1 MVWRS
6 TPLLLLLVM
15 LTVASAA
22 RSFSMSHPETLD
34 VDRASILTAGAM
46 LSDAGSS
53 PASLQLRAPGYP
65 LVLTMLAKLDAEFS
79 AGIACSSEERTNCAF
94 GPALDVLLLIQT
106 VLPAIALVIA
116 GAIAWELSR
125 SVEISAIMVCLTL
138 LFGRFDDAPTGL
150 FAHVWYLATAMLA
163 MYFLVSAL
171 THSSCAR
178 AAGTGAAIAAAASFE
193 PTFLIVA
200 PTAML
205 ALVKVGRGP
214 AAAACL
220 FAGCLAALAIMIVV
234 MHSLHY
240 DPIALWRHSAWH
252 LSERVAFNQLDG
264 QSWWCGLLLPIP
276 FVGGLATS
284 LFPEPTVASFGY
296 YVPGTFV
303 HDGTNII
310 FPAVLSQPGGPLGQL
325 CWLVNKYVILQPIDF
340 LAASAPLLVRG
351 LMAATGVLG
360 LLGLLHTRRLLRWSS
375 IEPSRPAVMAVLS
388 CTGALLLA
396 NTLVTA
402 NPIGINP
409 TLAFVF
415 AYAVAYV
422 AAGA

>member
-6 TPLLLLLVM
+6 TPLLMLLVM

-22 RSFSMSHPETLD
+22 RWFSMSGPEALD
-34 VDRASILTAGAM
+34 MDRASILTAGAM
-46 LSDAGSS
+46 LSGAGSS
-53 PASLQLRAPGYP
+53 PPSLQLRAPGYP
-65 LVLTMLAKLDAEFS
+65 LVLTTVAKLDAEFA

-94 GPALDVLLLIQT
+94 GPVLDVLLLIQT

-163 MYFLVSAL
+163 LYLLVSAL

-193 PTFLIVA
+193 PTFLVVA

-205 ALVKVGRGP
+205 ALVKVRRGP

-220 FAGCLAALAIMIVV
+220 FAGCLAALTSMTVV

-264 QSWWCGLLLPIP
+264 QSWWCGLLLPVP
-276 FVGGLATS
+276 FVGDLATG

-303 HDGTNII
+303 HDGANRI
-310 FPAVLSQPGGPLGQL
+310 FPAVLSQPGGPLGQMR
-325 CWLVNKYVILQPIDF
+325 WLVNNYVILQPIDF
-340 LAASAPLLVRG
+340 LAASAPLFVRG
-351 LMAATGVLG
+351 LLAATGVVG
-360 LLGLLHTRRLLRWSS
+360 LVGLLHTRRLLSWSAV
-375 IEPSRPAVMAVLS
+375 EPSRPAVMAVLS

-422 AAGA
+422 ASGA